1 MCLQLAEVKSV
12 YSSMGIVETVA
23 DNVANMS
30 GNSDMY
36 GGDITEMTQLL
47 RAVVEQVDVTIL
59 DVHGD
64 SAEVKAKAIEKVKKV
79 NKVSVLSTCFGVE
92 FPLWNNLVRQ
102 LVAGQCCKLFD

>member
-1 MCLQLAEVKSV
+1 
-12 YSSMGIVETVA
+12 MGIVETVA
-23 DNVANMS
+23 DNVAYIS

-36 GGDITEMTQLL
+36 GGDITEMTELL

-64 SAEVKAKAIEKVKKV
+64 PRGSSEVKAEAMEKVKKV
-79 NKVSVLSTCFGVE
+79 NKVSVLSTCIDVE
-92 FPLWNNLVRQ
+92 FPLWNNLVRL